1 MNKDK
6 EKKPLKKGKTKDT
19 FRQQLTE
26 KQKKDIKEAFGLFDS
41 DGSGVID
48 IK

>member
-6 EKKPLKKGKTKDT
+6 NLSKKGKTKDT

-26 KQKKDIKEAFGLFDS
+26 KQKKDIKEAFDLFDA